1 MEFFEAP
8 AFTRYVS
15 GYLTDDEY
23 RGVAEPLGVLAGGGR
38 YDPGNRRISEAPLG
52 GPKARKGTKRRPAG
66 DLLLLPRRATD
77 LAHDA
82 LRQESSIG
90 PYTQRKASFEKC
102 N

>member
-23 RGVAEPLGVLAGGGR
+23 RELQSRLTCSP
-38 YDPGNRRISEAPLG
+38 E
-52 GPKARKGTKRRPAG
+52 AG
-66 DLLLLPRRATD
+66 DTD

-82 LRQESSIG
+82 LRQE
-90 PYTQRKASFEKC
+90 
-102 N
+102 